1 MRNST
6 EKKVGICSRPSCYIF
21 CFYKIFLCFSRSLK
35 SWYYP
40 TNPQCLND
48 RGLMLQAFQEAAF
61 NQVALQIKQ
70 KYPDNTLV
78 LTYAD
83 VPVIDDFMTLNRLG
97 KLRWD
102 PWLKNQPF
110 FQPDHRHPIKL
121 AIYYRR
127 APLGYA
133 FGNFSEERQS
143 LEICW
148 MEKRSDAHED
158 MDYQMLP
165 IALTCFSAYGML
177 LRQQGY
183 VVNKIAMV
191 SPIED
196 VRPYYTQH
204 GGFRYIPDYDGTICA
219 MVLDELVA

>member
-1 MRNST
+1 M
-6 EKKVGICSRPSCYIF
+6 
-21 CFYKIFLCFSRSLK
+21 L
-35 SWYYP
+35 
-40 TNPQCLND
+40 
-48 RGLMLQAFQEAAF
+48 RGLMLEAFQEAAF
-61 NQVALQIKQ
+61 NQVAEQLKQ

-83 VPVIDDFMTLNRLG
+83 TPVIDDFMVLNKAG

-110 FQPDHRHPIKL
+110 FQPDHKHPIKL

-127 APLGYA
+127 TPLGYA
-133 FGNFSEERQS
+133 FGNFSDERQS

-148 MEKRSDAHED
+148 MEKRRDAHED
-158 MDYQMLP
+158 MDHQMLP

-177 LRQQGY
+177 LRAQGY
-183 VVNKIAMV
+183 IVNKIAMV

-196 VRPYYTQH
+196 VRPYYHEH
-204 GGFRYIPDYDGTICA
+204 GRFRYIPDYDGTICA